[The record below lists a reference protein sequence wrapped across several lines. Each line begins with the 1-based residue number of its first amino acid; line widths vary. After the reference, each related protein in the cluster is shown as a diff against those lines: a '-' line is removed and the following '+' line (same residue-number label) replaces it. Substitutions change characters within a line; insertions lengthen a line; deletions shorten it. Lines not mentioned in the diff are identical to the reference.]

1 MSHEDSIEA
10 YFARSADALGHAA
23 RDRAVVA
30 ATQAIADA
38 MTRAL
43 RAGGKILIAGNGGS
57 AADSQHIATEL
68 LSRFARERRSLPAI
82 ALTDPAVLTAIG
94 NDYGFEHVFA
104 RQVRGLGVRGD
115 VFLAISTSGR
125 SPNVLA
131 ALKAARES
139 GLVTAGFTGT
149 QGNALRELC
158 DLCLVAPSDE
168 TAVIQQIYMTAAHA
182 ICAAVERDLASGE
195 RDVAPRG

>member
-1 MSHEDSIEA
+1 MAAHEDSIA
-10 YFARSADALGHAA
+10 TYFARSADALGRAA
-23 RDRAVVA
+23 GDRDLISATESIA
-30 ATQAIADA
+30 AA

-68 LSRFARERRSLPAI
+68 LSRFARERAPLPAI

-104 RQVRGLGVRGD
+104 RQVRGLGTRGD

-131 ALKAARES
+131 ALKAGREC
-139 GLVTAGFTGT
+139 GLVTVGFTGQ
-149 QGNALRELC
+149 QGKALRDLC

-182 ICAAVERDLASGE
+182 MCGAVERDLTTG
-195 RDVAPRG
+195 G